1 MYITFPQ
8 FEAFPNELKEDFQK
22 YGNFG
27 LQFKACGLTFLV
39 LPLVVSNIVHYMA
52 SSGLK
57 EYIYEFWFEKGYF
70 TLIYLNQLTQKSL
83 YLVFQKDRFY
93 CFPPESVMFDKTNST
108 IFLFKDFKFKSKT
121 IYSKLN
127 ELIRNTYDYN

>member
-8 FEAFPNELKEDFQK
+8 FEAFPNGLKEDFQK
-22 YGNFG
+22 YGSFG

-39 LPLVVSNIVHYMA
+39 LPVVSNIVHYMA

-57 EYIYEFWFEKGYF
+57 EYIFESWFEKGYY

-83 YLVFQKDRFY
+83 YLIFQKDRFY
-93 CFPPESVMFDKTNST
+93 CLPPGRPCLIKPTLLSFYLKIFNLSRKTF
-108 IFLFKDFKFKSKT
+108 I
-121 IYSKLN
+121 LN
-127 ELIRNTYDYN
+127 